1 MLVSKFY
8 TSGKGMKASRAS
20 LATSRLE
27 GRASP
32 SPSRDY
38 GVRDSKMSLKKP
50 VFGLKRPTFSAKSD
64 ILSP

>member
-38 GVRDSKMSLKKP
+38 GVRDSKMSLKKN
-50 VFGLKRPTFSAKSD
+50 SS
-64 ILSP
+64 